1 MTQVPPPNKIKEK
14 KEVKKDR
21 EGKCEEKKNKE
32 DDRSTSKLAGSAT
45 YLCLN
50 LDCPVINFSC

>member
-1 MTQVPPPNKIKEK
+1 MKIE
-14 KEVKKDR
+14 R
-21 EGKCEEKKNKE
+21 EGKSEEKKNKE